1 MPTSFLTL
9 PVGATQNPN
18 GSQLGHQISQR
29 IETVSFPGILPNQ
42 NGWNALS
49 SIHVNNDNSWKKVE
63 STYVNSNGEWKE
75 ITPKVN
81 GFYPKKIVRL
91 NLAEWYAYAADFGGI
106 SFMQLQTAGDYFIPA
121 GMKITNIKW
130 AGRYE
135 DIKDGLFFAQSTAL
149 SQSLGQAK
157 RKALIIAKR
166 PSPTYTGLPGNTTNS
181 PPNISAPGPQPSAFQ
196 WFTPS
201 WYTPITQSRGGG
213 NMQGVRI
220 ITDNLN
226 FDGMCGGHD
235 GPTYSYTLTI
245 PNDYVLPFPVD
256 QLISVRAA
264 GNCGSTVC
272 NHNTCG
278 GSFLTFEEA

>member
-9 PVGATQNPN
+9 PVGATQNSN
-18 GSQLGHQISQR
+18 GSQLGHQIGQR
-29 IETVSFPGILPNQ
+29 IDVVTSPGILPNQ
-42 NGWNALS
+42 NGWKELDTV
-49 SIHVNNDNSWKKVE
+49 HVNHDNSWKKVE
-63 STYVNSNGEWKE
+63 SMYVNSNGEWKQFA
-75 ITPKVN
+75 PKVDD
-81 GFYPKKIVRL
+81 FYPKKTIRL
-91 NLAEWYAYAADFGGI
+91 NLADWYSYAPDFGGI
-106 SFMQLQTAGDYFIPA
+106 SFMQFQTAGGYFVPA
-121 GMKITNIKW
+121 GMKINSIKW
-130 AGRYE
+130 GGRYE
-135 DIKDGLFFAQSTAL
+135 DIKDGLFLAQSTVL

-166 PSPTYTGLPGNTTNS
+166 PSPTYMGLLGNTTNN

-201 WYTPITQSRGGG
+201 WYATITQTRGGG

-220 ITDNLN
+220 ITNN
-226 FDGMCGGHD
+226 QTFDGLCGGHD
-235 GPTYSYTLTI
+235 GPTYSYTITI

-278 GSFLTFEEA
+278 SPFLIFEEA